1 MSENTNSSSSPTNP
15 KMSPGLAKAI
25 AEGTL
30 KFPEGQPEPTFFHC
44 AVDDCGYKSYGEIIK
59 EPLTSDKNQ
68 HITFIKS
75 KIDENLTEKDYAS
88 AAQNQTI
95 LTNLE
100 KWNKELE
107 IAVAEKRYGDASSLD
122 EKIKKVISN
131 LNFKSDIKNPSP
143 SESGIFAC
151 IKPKKQNGK
160 ISGYE
165 CTFVDQNLGFPC
177 NVRGRIL
184 ENMKTHVKNT
194 HK

>member
-1 MSENTNSSSSPTNP
+1 MFRFVKSLFRESSTDSNSASTKRKLQNDLGNAV
-15 KMSPGLAKAI
+15 KEKRYKEAAI
-25 AEGTL
+25 
-30 KFPEGQPEPTFFHC
+30 
-44 AVDDCGYKSYGEIIK
+44 I
-59 EPLTSDKNQ
+59 
-68 HITFIKS
+68 
-75 KIDENLTEKDYAS
+75 
-88 AAQNQTI
+88 QNDI
-95 LTNLE
+95 NNVSNLE

-151 IKPKKQNGK
+151 IKPKKQNGR

-184 ENMKTHVKNT
+184 ENMNTHVKNK

>member
-1 MSENTNSSSSPTNP
+1 MN
-15 KMSPGLAKAI
+15 
-25 AEGTL
+25 
-30 KFPEGQPEPTFFHC
+30 F
-44 AVDDCGYKSYGEIIK
+44 KSDIK